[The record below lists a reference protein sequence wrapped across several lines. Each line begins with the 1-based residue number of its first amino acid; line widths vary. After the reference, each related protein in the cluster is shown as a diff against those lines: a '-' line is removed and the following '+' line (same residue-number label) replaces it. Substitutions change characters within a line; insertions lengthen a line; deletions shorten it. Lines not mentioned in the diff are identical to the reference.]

1 MKSVRTD
8 ESATRVGRTE
18 SRLPVPGSIEDGGPM
33 SNPLAQQVKVVKNKV
48 GRPFREAHV
57 RVRLGQGFDEA

>member
-1 MKSVRTD
+1 
-8 ESATRVGRTE
+8 
-18 SRLPVPGSIEDGGPM
+18 M

-48 GRPFREAHV
+48 GRPFREALV